1 MVFLI
6 KGFPYSEIPIAALVG
21 SFLRLVSGMGSL
33 AAVQALA
40 ASAAEVIFGEEFS
53 LAGGTLFPELSRVLA
68 VHGGYRNCSST
79 NMNIPTS
86 AESCFGGRNIVGRS
100 EEWSAVSLA
109 SFS

>member
-1 MVFLI
+1 MVN
-6 KGFPYSEIPIAALVG
+6 GV
-21 SFLRLVSGMGSL
+21 GSL

-40 ASAAEVIFGEEFS
+40 ATGAEMIFGEEFS
-53 LAGGTLFPELSRVLA
+53 LAGRTLFPELSRVLA

-109 SFS
+109 NFS

>member
-1 MVFLI
+1 MGGL
-6 KGFPYSEIPIAALVG
+6 
-21 SFLRLVSGMGSL
+21 LRLVNGVGSL

-40 ASAAEVIFGEEFS
+40 ATGAEVIFGEEFS
-53 LAGGTLFPELSRVLA
+53 LAGRAFFPELSRVLA
-68 VHGGYRNCSST
+68 VHGWYRNCSST

-86 AESCFGGRNIVGRS
+86 AESCFGGRNIVARG